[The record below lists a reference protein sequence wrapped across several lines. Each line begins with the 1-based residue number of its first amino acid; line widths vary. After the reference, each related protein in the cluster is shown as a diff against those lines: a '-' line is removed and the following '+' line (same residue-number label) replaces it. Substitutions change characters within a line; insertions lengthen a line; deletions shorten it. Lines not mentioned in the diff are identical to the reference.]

1 MGDGE
6 RKKDELT
13 VYSLLD
19 PLGVLQFAAGR
30 AGGIIINLITI
41 TSTAGYLS
49 LRIIGNTYI
58 KS

>member
-13 VYSLLD
+13 VYSLLY

-30 AGGIIINLITI
+30 AGGIIVLNND
-41 TSTAGYLS
+41 YR
-49 LRIIGNTYI
+49 RIFIAENYQ
-58 KS
+58 